1 MEGPC
6 ICWYLGICTDVCIFQ
21 TLGEIQ
27 PPFLHSYHT
36 SLGMQGS
43 NHWRLYPVYY
53 TAALDAKIGQ
63 GDVGISGLSDM
74 RNCDPILHEE
84 PNYSRRVW
92 AEGGGTRKGGDD
104 HEGRAR
110 TQRQVLNI
118 KEGQRKRSE
127 QEGRTMERRE
137 VLTKKE

>member
-1 MEGPC
+1 MSASSKPWEKYNPIFC
-6 ICWYLGICTDVCIFQ
+6 IATIPVLECRDLIIGDSGGIDC
-21 TLGEIQ
+21 
-27 PPFLHSYHT
+27 H
-36 SLGMQGS
+36 
-43 NHWRLYPVYY
+43 YPVYY

-84 PNYSRRVW
+84 PNNSRRVW

-110 TQRQVLNI
+110 TQRQVLSI

-127 QEGRTMERRE
+127 GLTMKRRE